1 MIYQQAFTC
10 NPFQENTYFV
20 WDDAGNGVVIDPGC
34 YTYAERKVMQ
44 DFIESKS
51 IKLQYI
57 LNTHAH
63 IDHILGVAYFQQTY
77 KIPFCLHPLDKPL
90 LDDASNRAEVYGF
103 PHYQTAMVD
112 RWFVN
117 NEQIQV
123 GAMKFN
129 VLFVPGHA
137 PGHVAFYEA
146 SMGWV
151 FDGDVLFKQ
160 SIGRTDFPLCNHTDL
175 LSSIKN
181 QLYTLPEETL
191 VFPGHGP
198 ATSIAEEK
206 MNNPFVKA

>member
-20 WDDAGNGVVIDPGC
+20 WDDDGNGVVIDPGC
-34 YTYAERKVMQ
+34 YTYEERKTMH
-44 DFIESKS
+44 DFIESKG

-63 IDHILGVAYFQQTY
+63 IDHVLGVAYFQQTY

-90 LDDASNRAEVYGF
+90 LEDASNRAEVYGF
-103 PHYQTAMVD
+103 PHFQTAIVD

-117 NEQIQV
+117 DEQIQV
-123 GAMKFN
+123 GEMNFN

-151 FDGDVLFKQ
+151 FDGDVLFRR
-160 SIGRTDFPLCNHTDL
+160 SIGRTDFPLCNHEDL
-175 LSSIKN
+175 MASIKT
-181 QLYTLPEETL
+181 QLYTLPDETL
-191 VFPGHGP
+191 VFPGHGSS
-198 ATSIAEEK
+198 TRISEEK
-206 MNNPFVKA
+206 TSNPFVKA

>member
-34 YTYAERKVMQ
+34 YTYEERKTMH
-44 DFIESKS
+44 DFIESKG
-51 IKLQYI
+51 IKLQFI

-63 IDHILGVAYFQQTY
+63 IDHVLGVAYFQQTY

-103 PHYQTAMVD
+103 PHFQSAMVD

-117 NEQIQV
+117 NERIQV
-123 GAMKFN
+123 GEMNFK

-160 SIGRTDFPLCNHTDL
+160 SIGRTD
-175 LSSIKN
+175 
-181 QLYTLPEETL
+181 LPGGNMETL
-191 VFPGHGP
+191 TKSVREMLYPLPPETIVHPGHGP
-198 ATSIAEEK
+198 ETTIGHEMK
-206 MNNPFVKA
+206 HNPFIPK